1 MSAKTKSKVKRST
14 KKEKW
19 TVVSFFSG
27 CGGLDL
33 GFAGGFKYKNSNH
46 PKLPY
51 KILAAY
57 DNDAKCIDTYLA
69 NMEKFNGHGDK
80 HSAEIL
86 DLSKFKPE
94 NIPYAD
100 ILIGGFPCQ
109 EFALCGPRR
118 GLNSE
123 RGKLYK
129 ALVKYA
135 KIHRPKTLI
144 AENVPGLASIFEGKM
159 LKTIKKEIET
169 AGYIVQ
175 VWPMYAPDYGV
186 PQNRSR
192 IFIVCVRN
200 DLKGFPE
207 KPKRTHLNARKT
219 AKWALR
225 DLEKV
230 TCESV
235 PNQSQYFKAARAKQG
250 HGQGDEILTADKP
263 AHTIRANAKSR
274 IQFHYALDRR
284 LTVRECARLQT
295 FPDDFVFPHAATTNI
310 MQIGNAVPPVLAHT
324 VARSVAKWLKEEK

>member
-1 MSAKTKSKVKRST
+1 MRTKINAKA
-14 KKEKW
+14 KKAKKGKQEKW
-19 TVVSFFSG
+19 TLVSFFSG

-33 GFAGGFKYKNSNH
+33 GFAGGFTYKKSKRA
-46 PKLPY
+46 KLPY

-57 DNDAKCIDTYLA
+57 DNDPKCVATYLA
-69 NMEKFNGHGDK
+69 NIRKFGNQHDAK
-80 HSAEIL
+80 IL
-86 DLSKFKPE
+86 DLSKFQPKSLP
-94 NIPYAD
+94 PAD
-100 ILIGGFPCQ
+100 VLIGGFPCQ

-118 GLNSE
+118 GLKSE

-129 ALVKYA
+129 ALIKYA
-135 KIHRPKTLI
+135 EVHKPKILV
-144 AENVPGLASIFEGKM
+144 AENVPGLASISEGEM
-159 LKTIKKEIET
+159 LKTIQGEIKR
-169 AGYIVQ
+169 AGYNVR
-175 VWPMYAPDYGV
+175 VWQMYAPDYGV

-192 IFIVCVRN
+192 IFIICVRN

-207 KPKRTHLNARKT
+207 EPKRTHLYTKKT
-219 AKWALR
+219 AKWALQ
-225 DLEKV
+225 DLEKI

-250 HGQGDEILTADKP
+250 HGQGDETLVADKP

-310 MQIGNAVPPVLAHT
+310 MQIGNAVPPILAHT
-324 VARSVAKWLKEEK
+324 VANTIAIWLKGTR